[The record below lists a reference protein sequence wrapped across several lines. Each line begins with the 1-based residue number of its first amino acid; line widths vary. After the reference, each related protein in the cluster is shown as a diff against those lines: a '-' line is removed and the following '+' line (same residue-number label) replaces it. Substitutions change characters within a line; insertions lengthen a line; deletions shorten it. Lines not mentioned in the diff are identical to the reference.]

1 VFNISDYF
9 KKFTKLE
16 GESVVEGD
24 AILLALNES
33 CGTGTVKFQIQ
44 KDILYI
50 KGSPVLKSAVFT
62 KKAAILASI
71 KKKLPQSRIVDI
83 R

>member
-9 KKFTKLE
+9 KKFTKIEKE
-16 GESVVEGD
+16 GLVESD
-24 AILLALNES
+24 AILSALNES
-33 CGTGTVKFQIQ
+33 CGTGTVRFEIK

-50 KGSPVLKSAVFT
+50 KGSPVLKSALYT
-62 KKAAILASI
+62 KKSQILASI